1 MEYKGED
8 FYVDFP
14 ESGNTVEFNGTIR
27 LRDKSEYQ
35 VIADILDK
43 ALETVS
49 PTLILDLKE
58 LSYLN
63 SSGINMF
70 SKFIITA
77 KHKNTCAV
85 EICGSSTISWQ
96 QKSLKNLR
104 RIWPEIK
111 IEIQ

>member
-35 VIADILDK
+35 MIADILEK
-43 ALETVS
+43 ALDMVS
-49 PTLILDLKE
+49 STLILDIKE
-58 LSYLN
+58 LTYLN

-77 KHKNTCAV
+77 KHKNANTV
-85 EICGSSTISWQ
+85 EILGNAAISWQ
-96 QKSLKNLR
+96 QKSLKNLQR
-104 RIWPEIK
+104 LWSEVK
-111 IEIQ
+111 INIQ